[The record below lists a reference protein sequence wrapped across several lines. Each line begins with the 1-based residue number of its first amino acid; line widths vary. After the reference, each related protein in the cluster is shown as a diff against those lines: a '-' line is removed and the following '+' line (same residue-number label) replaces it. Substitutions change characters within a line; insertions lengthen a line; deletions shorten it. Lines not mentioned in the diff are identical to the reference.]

1 MKNSMPE
8 IVLFTRPALHDE
20 HVGRDAVFSIDVL
33 PEGHVL
39 HVLAAPGANDVERR
53 LASVA
58 DGGPCAIRSYG
69 PNQWFVVG
77 DERLTAAALGEKVAF
92 LGPNLAIS
100 DQSHGR
106 IRLAVSGLRCRFL
119 LARGCAVDLST
130 TCFPLGHSAPTLFNH
145 IGVHITR
152 TDQDRFEL
160 IVLRSF
166 GRSLWEDLA
175 RQSASL

>member
-1 MKNSMPE
+1 MKDSMPE
-8 IVLFTRPALHDE
+8 IALSSRPALRHE
-20 HVGRDAVFSIDVL
+20 RTGRDAAFWIEVL

-39 HVLAAPGANDVERR
+39 HVLAPPGANDVDRR

-58 DGGPCAIRSYG
+58 DGGPYAIRSYG

-77 DERLTAAALGEKVAF
+77 DETLTTTAVREKAAALG
-92 LGPNLAIS
+92 PDLALS

-106 IRLAVSGLRCRFL
+106 VRLAVFGPRCRFL
-119 LARGCAVDLST
+119 LAKGCAVDLST
-130 TCFPLGHSAPTLFNH
+130 SAFPPGRSAPTLFNH

-152 TDQDRFEL
+152 TDEDRFEL

-166 GRSLWEDLA
+166 AESLWEDLA
-175 RQSASL
+175 LQSASL